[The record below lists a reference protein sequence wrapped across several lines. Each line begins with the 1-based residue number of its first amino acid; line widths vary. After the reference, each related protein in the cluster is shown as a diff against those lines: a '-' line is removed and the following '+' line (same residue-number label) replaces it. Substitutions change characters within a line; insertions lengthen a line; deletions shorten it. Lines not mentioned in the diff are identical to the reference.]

1 MIKLGRLLFIA
12 IMTCMIAS
20 SCSDDDID
28 VKITPINVPQVP
40 LNIEDTKKEELF
52 LVDNEAELN
61 QVFAGHTKELPQIDF
76 KNFKLLLIHGSHI
89 KQVKD
94 ITLDSFTKVDKG
106 CYDMLVSIKTD
117 DKDAKCYW
125 TAAYLVPQDF
135 KTPIC
140 LFLSIDNKYQLP
152 QGKWFYFK

>member
-1 MIKLGRLLFIA
+1 
-12 IMTCMIAS
+12 MIAS

-94 ITLDSFTKVDKG
+94 ITLDSFTKDDKN
-106 CYDMLVSIKTD
+106 YDMLVSIKTD
-117 DKDAKCYW
+117 H
-125 TAAYLVPQDF
+125 
-135 KTPIC
+135 
-140 LFLSIDNKYQLP
+140 
-152 QGKWFYFK
+152 

>member
-1 MIKLGRLLFIA
+1 MIKLGRLLLIA
-12 IMTCMIAS
+12 IMSCMIAS
-20 SCSDDDID
+20 SCSDDKD
-28 VKITPINVPQVP
+28 VKIIPIDVPQVP

-94 ITLDSFTKVDKG
+94 ITLDSFTKDDKN
-106 CYDMLVSIKTD
+106 YDMLVSIKTD

-125 TAAYLVPQDF
+125 TAAYLVPRDF

>member
-1 MIKLGRLLFIA
+1 MIKLGRLLLIA
-12 IMTCMIAS
+12 IMSCMIAS
-20 SCSDDDID
+20 SCSDDKD
-28 VKITPINVPQVP
+28 VKIIPIDVPQVP

-94 ITLDSFTKVDKG
+94 ITLDSFTKDDKN
-106 CYDMLVSIKTD
+106 YDMLVSIKTD

-125 TAAYLVPQDF
+125 TAAYLVPRDF

-140 LFLSIDNKYQLP
+140 LFLSIDNKFQLP

>member
-1 MIKLGRLLFIA
+1 M
-12 IMTCMIAS
+12 
-20 SCSDDDID
+20 
-28 VKITPINVPQVP
+28 
-40 LNIEDTKKEELF
+40 F

-94 ITLDSFTKVDKG
+94 ITLDSFTKDDKN
-106 CYDMLVSIKTD
+106 YDMLVSIKTD

-125 TAAYLVPQDF
+125 TAAYLVPRDF

>member
-76 KNFKLLLIHGSHI
+76 KNFKLFF
-89 KQVKD
+89 Q
-94 ITLDSFTKVDKG
+94 
-106 CYDMLVSIKTD
+106 C
-117 DKDAKCYW
+117 
-125 TAAYLVPQDF
+125 
-135 KTPIC
+135 C
-140 LFLSIDNKYQLP
+140 LFVFQYLLFRFKFLNLPRLKSQGSRSITP
-152 QGKWFYFK
+152 TS